1 MNKWLRRA
9 LIVLVALGIGYAGV
23 KQLSRPQPVAVVL
36 AKVEKGLVES
46 SVANTRAGTVNACRR
61 AHVSPAVGG
70 QVAKLKVKKGQLV
83 AENQILLELWNDEL
97 SAQLQL
103 ADRENTASQATAAQ
117 ACLQADAA
125 DRDARRFLELQK
137 SKLASDESVD
147 RAVTTSRAQQAG
159 CRAAQAMVTVQDA
172 KRSATRAAFDRTIV
186 RAPFAGRIAELNVEA
201 GEYVT
206 PSPPGILTL
215 PAVDLVDASC
225 LYVTAPLDEVDAPKV
240 QTGLLARIVIDAF
253 PGRVFAGRVGRIADY
268 VLEKEKQA
276 RTVDVEVEFADPRE
290 REALLPGYSADI
302 EIVLSTREN
311 VLRIPT
317 GAVIDGKRVLRFDAT
332 NKTLTSVDVVTG
344 IRNWKFTEV
353 LSGLAADDEIVT
365 SVDRQGVVAGASVV
379 RDMTGKPE
387 GRP

>member
-1 MNKWLRRA
+1 MNKWLRRG
-9 LIVLVALGIGYAGV
+9 LIVVAVAGVAYAGL
-23 KQLSRPQPVAVVL
+23 KQLSRPKPIAVVL

-70 QVAKLKVKKGQLV
+70 QIAKLKVKKGQLV
-83 AENQILLELWNDEL
+83 AENQVLLELWNDDL

-103 ADRENTASQATAAQ
+103 ADRENNASQATAVQ
-117 ACLQADAA
+117 TCLQADAA
-125 DRDARRFLELQK
+125 ERDAQRFLELQK
-137 SKLASDESVD
+137 KKLASDESVD
-147 RAVTTSRAQQAG
+147 RAVTTAQAQRAA
-159 CRAAQAMVTVQDA
+159 CRAAQATVTVYDA
-172 KRSATRAAFDRTIV
+172 KRSATRAAFERTIL
-186 RAPFAGRIAELNVEA
+186 RAPFAGRIADLNVEV

-206 PSPPGILTL
+206 PSPPGIPTL

-240 QTGLLARIVIDAF
+240 QTGLTARIVLDAF
-253 PGRVFAGRVGRIADY
+253 PGRVFNGRVGRIADY

-290 REALLPGYSADI
+290 RESLLPGYSADI
-302 EIVLSTREN
+302 EILLSARDN

-317 GAVIDGKRVLRFDAT
+317 EAVIDGKRVLRFDASS
-332 NKTLTSVDVVTG
+332 NKLTSVDIVTG

-353 LSGLAADDEIVT
+353 VSGLAAGDEVVT

-379 RDMTGKPE
+379 RDVTAKSE

>member
-1 MNKWLRRA
+1 MNKWLRRV
-9 LIVLVALGIGYAGV
+9 LIVLAVAGVGYAGL
-23 KQLSRPQPVAVVL
+23 KQLSRPQPIPVVL

-61 AHVSPAVGG
+61 AHVSPAIGG
-70 QVAKLKVKKGQLV
+70 QVAKLKVKKGQIV
-83 AENQILLELWNDEL
+83 AENQTLFELWNDDL

-103 ADRENTASQATAAQ
+103 AERESTASQATAAQ
-117 ACLQADAA
+117 ACLQAEAA
-125 DRDARRFLELQK
+125 ERDAKRFLELQK
-137 SKLASDESVD
+137 KKLAADEAVD
-147 RAVTTSRAQQAG
+147 RAVTNAHAQQAG

-172 KRSATRAAFDRTIV
+172 KRGVTRVAFDRTIV
-186 RAPFAGRIAELNVEA
+186 RAPFAGRIADLNIEV

-206 PSPPGILTL
+206 PSPPGIPTL

-240 QTGLLARIVIDAF
+240 QTGLLARIVLDAF

-290 REALLPGYSADI
+290 RESLLPGYSADI

-353 LSGLAADDEIVT
+353 LSGVAAEDEIVM

-379 RDMTGKPE
+379 RDVTVKPE

>member
-1 MNKWLRRA
+1 MNKWLRRV
-9 LIVLVALGIGYAGV
+9 LIVLAVVGVSYAGL
-23 KQLSRPQPVAVVL
+23 KQLSRPKPIAVVL

-70 QVAKLKVKKGQLV
+70 QVAKRKVKKGQLV
-83 AENQILLELWNDEL
+83 AENQILLELWNDDL

-117 ACLQADAA
+117 ACLQAEAA
-125 DRDARRFLELQK
+125 ERDAKRFLELQK
-137 SKLASDESVD
+137 KNLASDESVD
-147 RAVTTSRAQQAG
+147 RAVTTAHAQQAG
-159 CRAAQAMVTVQDA
+159 CRAAQATVTVYDA

-186 RAPFAGRIAELNVEA
+186 RAPFAGRIAELNVEV

-206 PSPPGILTL
+206 PSPPGIPTL

-225 LYVTAPLDEVDAPKV
+225 LYVSAPLDEVDAPKV
-240 QTGLLARIVIDAF
+240 QTGLLARIVLDAF
-253 PGRVFAGRVGRIADY
+253 PGRVFTGRVGRIADY

-353 LSGLAADDEIVT
+353 LSGVAAEDEIVT

-379 RDMTGKPE
+379 RDMTVKPE